1 MTPVRAFKI
10 ASVNT
15 TNVAGLILA
24 LRWMTPS
31 AADWNRI
38 DEMYRRAEARHEFLC
53 VYTPL
58 ADTIRGT
65 AFDGWLHGSQALHV
79 AVALLIAALLVYFSA
94 TWFQRGMSDE

>member
-10 ASVNT
+10 ASVST
-15 TNVAGLILA
+15 TNSAGLTLA

-31 AADWNRI
+31 AAGWNRI
-38 DEMYRRAEARHEFLC
+38 DEMYRQAETRHEFLC

-65 AFDGWLHGSQALHV
+65 AFDGWLHGSRV
-79 AVALLIAALLVYFSA
+79 PGPAARL
-94 TWFQRGMSDE
+94 FQPPGFQQRNER

>member
-10 ASVNT
+10 ASVST

-58 ADTIRGT
+58 GDTIRGT

-79 AVALLIAALLVYFSA
+79 AVALLIVGLLVYFSA
-94 TWFQRGMSDE
+94 TWFQKGE

>member
-31 AADWNRI
+31 PADWNRI

-58 ADTIRGT
+58 GDTIRGT

-94 TWFQRGMSDE
+94 TWFQKGNER